1 MSATSL
7 LECLDREDK
16 YTVISD
22 MADLICQELGTKERS
37 SYKTRTFDIHKDPV
51 EIRYRGLLVFRE
63 GIDVR
68 QYGVSQ
74 EDRLT
79 FIESLDEKERRK
91 TYYRSGSWEK
101 QFERLYL
108 SIEQKRDKQI

>member
-1 MSATSL
+1 MSL
-7 LECLDREDK
+7 LECLDGEDK

-22 MADLICQELGTKERS
+22 MANLICQELGTQDLS

-51 EIRYRGLLVFRE
+51 EIRYKGLLVFRE

-68 QYGVSQ
+68 QYGVSPK
-74 EDRLT
+74 DRST
-79 FIESLDEKERRK
+79 FIESLLDKEEPRK

-108 SIEQKRDKQI
+108 RIEKKGDKQI